1 MTLDAYI
8 TEIGDESKSVK
19 CSGLL
24 QLSSLTRDDTR
35 EFRRLWQ
42 NVAGERRREV
52 LAMLVELSEDN
63 LELDFT
69 AIFRVCL
76 SDECEV
82 VREQATRGL
91 LETDDRAIIRPLIGL
106 LKDDPSANVREAAA
120 ISLSKFADLAQQGK
134 LMSRDAQR
142 IQEALF
148 NVIDRGDEI
157 SDVRRRA
164 IEAIGSFDT
173 PQTSQVVSKAYALA
187 DSAMRQSAIYAMG
200 RSSNSEWLPIALRE
214 MNAVDPAIR
223 YEAANACGLLGDES
237 TIPQIAALINDEDV
251 EVQCAAAIALGN
263 IGGPTAKRA
272 LRRALDVGDD
282 ALTEAVTEALENL
295 EFDEDPL
302 GFGF

>member
-1 MTLDAYI
+1 MMLDAYLR
-8 TEIGDESKSVK
+8 ELGDESKGVK
-19 CSGLL
+19 RSGLL
-24 QLSSLTRDDTR
+24 QLSSLTRDNTR
-35 EFRRLWQ
+35 EFRRLWRG
-42 NVAGERRREV
+42 VGRERRREV
-52 LAMLVELSEDN
+52 LAALVELSEDN

-69 AIFRVCL
+69 AIFRACL

-106 LKDDPSANVREAAA
+106 LKDDPAAKVREAAA

-134 LMSRDAQR
+134 LMSRDEER
-142 IQEALF
+142 IKEALLE
-148 NVIDRGDEI
+148 VIARGEEEP
-157 SDVRRRA
+157 DVQRRA
-164 IEAIGSFDT
+164 IEAVGSFDT
-173 PQTSQVVSKAYALA
+173 PETSQIVGAAYELA

-200 RSSNSEWLPIALRE
+200 RSSNSEWLPTVLRE

-237 TIPQIAALINDEDV
+237 TIPQIAALINDEDI

-263 IGGPTAKRA
+263 IGGPMAKRA

>member
-1 MTLDAYI
+1 MTLEAYI
-8 TEIGDESKSVK
+8 AELGDESSPVK
-19 CSGLL
+19 RSGLL
-24 QLSSLTRDDTR
+24 QLSSLTRDDAR
-35 EFRRLWQ
+35 EFRSYWRR
-42 NVAGERRREV
+42 VGRERRREV
-52 LAMLVELSEDN
+52 LAALVELSEDN

-69 AIFRVCL
+69 AIFRACL

-106 LKDDPSANVREAAA
+106 LKDDPSAGVREAAA

-134 LMSRDAQR
+134 LMSRDGQR
-142 IQEALF
+142 IQAALLE
-148 NVIDRGDEI
+148 VIERGDES
-157 SDVRRRA
+157 SDVQRRA

-173 PQTSQVVSKAYALA
+173 LETSQIVGEAYELS

-200 RSSNSEWLPIALRE
+200 RSSNSEWLPTVLRE
-214 MNAVDPAIR
+214 MNAADPAIR

-237 TIPQIAALINDEDV
+237 TIPQIAALINDEDI

-263 IGGPTAKRA
+263 IGGPVAKRA

>member
-1 MTLDAYI
+1 MTLETYI
-8 TEIGDESKSVK
+8 AELGDESAPLKR
-19 CSGLL
+19 SGLL

-35 EFRRLWQ
+35 DFRRLWRG
-42 NVAGERRREV
+42 VSRERRREA
-52 LAMLVELSEDN
+52 LAALVEMSEDN

-69 AIFRVCL
+69 AIFRACL
-76 SDECEV
+76 SDEWEV

-91 LETDDRAIIRPLIGL
+91 LETDDRVIIRPLIGL
-106 LKDDPSANVREAAA
+106 LKDDPSASVRAAAA

-134 LMSRDAQR
+134 LMRRDEQR

-148 NVIDRGDEI
+148 KVIERNDEI

-173 PQTSQVVSKAYALA
+173 PETSQIVSEAYELA

-200 RSSNSEWLPIALRE
+200 RSSNSEWLPTVLRE

-223 YEAANACGLLGDES
+223 YEAANACGILGDES

-263 IGGPTAKRA
+263 IGGPMAKRA

-302 GFGF
+302 GFGY